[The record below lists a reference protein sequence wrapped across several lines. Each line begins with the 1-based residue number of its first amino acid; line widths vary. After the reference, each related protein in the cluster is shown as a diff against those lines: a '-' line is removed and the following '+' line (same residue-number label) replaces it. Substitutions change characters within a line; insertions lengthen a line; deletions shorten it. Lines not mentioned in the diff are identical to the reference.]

1 MTCSSLQPSL
11 RHLLL
16 QVLVAAVC
24 VPPLLRPPLA
34 FTGDPFVRPFR
45 CCHNLFH
52 HIHPSILTCMS
63 SDIFCLALCLLC
75 ARAHIHMHTHTHSH
89 SMSSQARSA
98 ALDPRG
104 SLLTSDLGLENAPFR
119 DHPNTWKRSQ
129 AVWVVCVCVSSSV
142 SMFPCAC
149 VKVAGLFGVQVVGD
163 ACIGVR
169 VYECINKNTCPLA
182 VRCIAT
188 RCLHGHSCAPPT
200 HPPCSHPC
208 LLFPPHP
215 PPAPNPCS
223 FFSLTQ
229 ERFQLPLRFKM
240 PDSQI
245 VSVEQ
250 FPSSSVYKQLNSRRY
265 TATCCNT
272 LHHTAPTATHCG
284 ALQLTATHATQP
296 AQLLLQRYICNTL
309 QRTPIPGPRCHT
321 LQHVATCCN
330 MLQHTTTLCTT
341 LHHAALHGNTLHHT
355 ATHYN
360 TLHYTQRHSRT

>member
-52 HIHPSILTCMS
+52 HIHPSILTCIS

-142 SMFPCAC
+142 CLCFHVHVSRLPACLECRLLVMHVLVCGFMSASIKIHALWLCA
-149 VKVAGLFGVQVVGD
+149 ALRRGAYMD
-163 ACIGVR
+163 I
-169 VYECINKNTCPLA
+169 LA
-182 VRCIAT
+182 R
-188 RCLHGHSCAPPT
+188 HPPT
-200 HPPCSHPC
+200 HLAPT
-208 LLFPPHP
+208 
-215 PPAPNPCS
+215 PAS
-223 FFSLTQ
+223 F
-229 ERFQLPLRFKM
+229 
-240 PDSQI
+240 
-245 VSVEQ
+245 
-250 FPSSSVYKQLNSRRY
+250 SRRI
-265 TATCCNT
+265 
-272 LHHTAPTATHCG
+272 LHLPPTP
-284 ALQLTATHATQP
+284 ALSSLSH
-296 AQLLLQRYICNTL
+296 RSGSSY
-309 QRTPIPGPRCHT
+309 R
-321 LQHVATCCN
+321 
-330 MLQHTTTLCTT
+330 
-341 LHHAALHGNTLHHT
+341 
-355 ATHYN
+355 
-360 TLHYTQRHSRT
+360 

>member
-1 MTCSSLQPSL
+1 MPRFGDDLLTCSSLQPSL
-11 RHLLL
+11 RRLLL
-16 QVLVAAVC
+16 RVLVAAVC

-34 FTGDPFVRPFR
+34 FAGDPFVRPFR

-63 SDIFCLALCLLC
+63 SDILCLALCLLH

-142 SMFPCAC
+142 CLCFHVHVSRLPAC
-149 VKVAGLFGVQVVGD
+149 LECRCIVSD
-163 ACIGVR
+163 ACIVR
-169 VYECINKNTCPLA
+169 VYACINVNTCPLA

-188 RCLHGHSCAPPT
+188 RCLHGHSRAPPT

-208 LLFPPHP
+208 LLLPHP

-223 FFSLTQ
+223 FFSLT
-229 ERFQLPLRFKM
+229 
-240 PDSQI
+240 
-245 VSVEQ
+245 
-250 FPSSSVYKQLNSRRY
+250 
-265 TATCCNT
+265 
-272 LHHTAPTATHCG
+272 
-284 ALQLTATHATQP
+284 
-296 AQLLLQRYICNTL
+296 
-309 QRTPIPGPRCHT
+309 
-321 LQHVATCCN
+321 
-330 MLQHTTTLCTT
+330 
-341 LHHAALHGNTLHHT
+341 
-355 ATHYN
+355 
-360 TLHYTQRHSRT
+360 